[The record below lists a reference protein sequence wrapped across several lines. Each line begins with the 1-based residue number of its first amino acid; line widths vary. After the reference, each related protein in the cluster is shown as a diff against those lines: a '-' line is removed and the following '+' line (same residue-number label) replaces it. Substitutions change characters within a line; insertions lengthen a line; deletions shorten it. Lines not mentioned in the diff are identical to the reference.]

1 MIQYTYLLVD
11 IGCILV
17 PFLFSFH
24 PRLQFHKE
32 WKYILPAYTIT
43 ALFFIVWDMIFTGRG
58 VWWFRADYLLGI
70 NVYNIPLEEIFFF
83 ICIPYACIFTY
94 HSLKVL
100 IPNNPWFKFRNILN
114 ILLIIISLTM
124 VILGWGRDYTFW
136 TGLFNLILFSI
147 TYWKKIDISFILLS
161 YIAVIPFFLLSN
173 GILTGSFLEAPVVNY
188 NDAENLGIRIF
199 TIPIEDTMYGFLFI
213 ALVALGYEW
222 KKGKIINR

>member
-1 MIQYTYLLVD
+1 
-11 IGCILV
+11 
-17 PFLFSFH
+17 
-24 PRLQFHKE
+24 
-32 WKYILPAYTIT
+32 
-43 ALFFIVWDMIFTGRG
+43 
-58 VWWFRADYLLGI
+58 
-70 NVYNIPLEEIFFF
+70 
-83 ICIPYACIFTY
+83 
-94 HSLKVL
+94 
-100 IPNNPWFKFRNILN
+100 
-114 ILLIIISLTM
+114 M
-124 VILGWGRDYTFW
+124 VVFGWGKDYTFW
-136 TGLFNLILFSI
+136 TGLFNLILFSF